1 MASQDDDD
9 KSRGKDPEDEA
20 DPEDDREDED
30 EPIDPSDESPRVTR
44 KELLAFLSK
53 PATLSR
59 ARDIVRQKVKG
70 DDVDDIVNQAV
81 ADALAKPDEKL
92 PRRNSVQAW
101 FDRICRRR
109 VADRYRKKARRA
121 KHEGPMPEAPAV
133 VDEAGEPVED
143 PGDAVVD
150 RDPPVEPHP
159 IANDWR
165 AEGWLLRRW
174 MREQVASDPR
184 DRETWAIME
193 ELAEADDAERLS
205 YKRLA
210 EQHGMTEAQLYK
222 RMERLRE
229 KYRRRYEE
237 WRNGMV
243 MALLK
248 WGAAAVVAGVAIA
261 WVLWKLLH
269 PAPPAEIVPDP
280 GFRPA
285 PSASASAEPPFEP
298 ALPTQ
303 PAAPQSP
310 KPQTPPKPPQ

>member
-1 MASQDDDD
+1 MARRKDRDEAPESERPDDD
-9 KSRGKDPEDEA
+9 PEAEST
-20 DPEDDREDED
+20 EFD
-30 EPIDPSDESPRVTR
+30 EPSDEEKQDESPRVTR
-44 KELLAFLSK
+44 AELRAFVGK
-53 PATLSR
+53 PTTYAR
-59 ARDIVRQKVKG
+59 ARAIIGQKVKG
-70 DDVDDIVNQAV
+70 QEVDDLVGEAIAE
-81 ADALAKPDEKL
+81 ALETKDENL
-92 PRRNSVQAW
+92 PRTASIQAW

-109 VADRYRKKARRA
+109 VAKRYAKLARRK
-121 KHEGPMPEAPAV
+121 KHEGPMPVAPAV

-143 PGDAVVD
+143 PGDAVKDVD
-150 RDPPVEPHP
+150 PRVEPHP

-193 ELAEADDAERLS
+193 ELAEAEDGEGLS

-222 RMERLRE
+222 RVERLRE

-243 MALLK
+243 MAFLR
-248 WGAAAVVAGVAIA
+248 WGAAAVVAGAVIA
-261 WVLWKLLH
+261 WVLWKLLQ
-269 PAPPAEIVPDP
+269 PTPPAVIGPDP
-280 GFRPA
+280 GFKPA
-285 PSASASAEPPFEP
+285 PSASASAAPPFEP

-303 PAAPQSP
+303 PQA
-310 KPQTPPKPPQ
+310 PPKPGGP